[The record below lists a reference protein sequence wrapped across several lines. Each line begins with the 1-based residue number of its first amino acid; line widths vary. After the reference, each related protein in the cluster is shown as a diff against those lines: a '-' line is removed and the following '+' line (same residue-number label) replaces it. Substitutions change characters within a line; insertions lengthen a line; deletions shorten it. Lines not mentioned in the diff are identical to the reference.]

1 MDYAERIPKNYS
13 GRDEVIEEKLQS
25 EFPPVF
31 DPPQIQPAVP
41 ATIVDREG
49 VIIMWYLLQVIA
61 AAQIVPFHLMTVK
74 DGG

>member
-1 MDYAERIPKNYS
+1 MERVPKNYS

-31 DPPQIQPAVP
+31 NPLQIQPVVP
-41 ATIVDREG
+41 AMIVNWEG
-49 VIIMWYLLQVIA
+49 VIIMWYLPQVIA

-74 DGG
+74 DRG